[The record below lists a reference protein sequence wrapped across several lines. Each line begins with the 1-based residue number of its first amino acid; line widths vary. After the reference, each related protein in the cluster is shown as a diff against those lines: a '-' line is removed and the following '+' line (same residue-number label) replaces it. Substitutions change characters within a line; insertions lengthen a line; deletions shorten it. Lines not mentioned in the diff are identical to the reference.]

1 MNFRFRI
8 FNLKFVLN
16 LIPSFI
22 FSNKSLIKFSTRSS
36 EAILSTLEIGLE
48 IRTRSHV
55 ARLNPRMTILPFLET
70 SWKCVYSLST
80 VDGRKEDVAIQGGS
94 ESGLET
100 VRSSFEILE
109 LTIFKAAIWKEYLRK
124 SNFFFFN
131 SQNEYLRISN
141 HSINRIRKKERKIK
155 IAINRNEF
163 EKCVSSIISNFYR
176 AFNISMRSFY
186 GGRAIRMF
194 NLEQRGKI
202 YYAKS
207 LTERREAGMSKW
219 K

>member
-1 MNFRFRI
+1 MF
-8 FNLKFVLN
+8 
-16 LIPSFI
+16 
-22 FSNKSLIKFSTRSS
+22 T
-36 EAILSTLEIGLE
+36 
-48 IRTRSHV
+48 
-55 ARLNPRMTILPFLET
+55 
-70 SWKCVYSLST
+70 LST

-124 SNFFFFN
+124 SNFFFN

-155 IAINRNEF
+155 IAINSNEF

-207 LTERREAGMSKW
+207 LTERRETGMSKW

>member
-1 MNFRFRI
+1 MCLLSLRSMAVKKTSRFKGEV
-8 FNLKFVLN
+8 NLVSRQFDH
-16 LIPSFI
+16 PSKSSNWQ
-22 FSNKSLIKFSTRSS
+22 FSKQLFGRN
-36 EAILSTLEIGLE
+36 ILGKVI
-48 IRTRSHV
+48 
-55 ARLNPRMTILPFLET
+55 
-70 SWKCVYSLST
+70 
-80 VDGRKEDVAIQGGS
+80 
-94 ESGLET
+94 
-100 VRSSFEILE
+100 
-109 LTIFKAAIWKEYLRK
+109 
-124 SNFFFFN
+124 FFFN

-155 IAINRNEF
+155 IAINSNEF

>member
-1 MNFRFRI
+1 MF
-8 FNLKFVLN
+8 
-16 LIPSFI
+16 
-22 FSNKSLIKFSTRSS
+22 T
-36 EAILSTLEIGLE
+36 
-48 IRTRSHV
+48 
-55 ARLNPRMTILPFLET
+55 
-70 SWKCVYSLST
+70 LST

-100 VRSSFEILE
+100 VRSSSEILE

-155 IAINRNEF
+155 IAINSNEF

>member
-1 MNFRFRI
+1 MF
-8 FNLKFVLN
+8 
-16 LIPSFI
+16 
-22 FSNKSLIKFSTRSS
+22 T
-36 EAILSTLEIGLE
+36 
-48 IRTRSHV
+48 
-55 ARLNPRMTILPFLET
+55 
-70 SWKCVYSLST
+70 LST

-155 IAINRNEF
+155 IAINSNEF
-163 EKCVSSIISNFYR
+163 EKYVSSIISNFYR

-207 LTERREAGMSKW
+207 LTERRETGMSKW

>member
-1 MNFRFRI
+1 MF
-8 FNLKFVLN
+8 
-16 LIPSFI
+16 
-22 FSNKSLIKFSTRSS
+22 T
-36 EAILSTLEIGLE
+36 
-48 IRTRSHV
+48 
-55 ARLNPRMTILPFLET
+55 
-70 SWKCVYSLST
+70 LST

-155 IAINRNEF
+155 IAINSNEF

>member
-1 MNFRFRI
+1 MF
-8 FNLKFVLN
+8 
-16 LIPSFI
+16 
-22 FSNKSLIKFSTRSS
+22 T
-36 EAILSTLEIGLE
+36 
-48 IRTRSHV
+48 
-55 ARLNPRMTILPFLET
+55 
-70 SWKCVYSLST
+70 LST

-100 VRSSFEILE
+100 VRSSSEILE